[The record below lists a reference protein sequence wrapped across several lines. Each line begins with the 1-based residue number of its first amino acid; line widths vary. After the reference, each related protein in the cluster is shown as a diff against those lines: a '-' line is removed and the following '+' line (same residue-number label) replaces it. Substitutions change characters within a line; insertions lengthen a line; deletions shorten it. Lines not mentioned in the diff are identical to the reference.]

1 MMPRNGKTAS
11 LAAEVL
17 LLSGLWLG
25 MCADARAEST
35 TTPKQRAYPQV
46 QDLPAQ
52 PDKSAMTPDEQSK
65 LKKELID
72 ARDRRTFKAGGSAA
86 RPKTKKPQESKTP
99 CRRRSHRKR
108 NRQRRASYARRL
120 RR

>member
-1 MMPRNGKTAS
+1 MPRNGKTAS

-72 ARDRRTFKAGGSAA
+72 ARDRQTSHVKGGETAA
-86 RPKTKKPQESKTP
+86 RPKTKKP
-99 CRRRSHRKR
+99 
-108 NRQRRASYARRL
+108 
-120 RR
+120 